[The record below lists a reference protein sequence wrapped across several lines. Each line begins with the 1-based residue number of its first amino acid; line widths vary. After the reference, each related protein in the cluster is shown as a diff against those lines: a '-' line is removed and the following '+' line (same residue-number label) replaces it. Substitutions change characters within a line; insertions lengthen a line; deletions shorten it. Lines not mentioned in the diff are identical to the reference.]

1 MAVDINGK
9 EVLVGSKVK
18 IINID
23 PAIWKYLPPEEQ
35 KDLQSMIGDICD
47 VYEVSDQF
55 ANVEKWWDDGEGK
68 SHCHCISFKPSE
80 IELVS

>member
-1 MAVDINGK
+1 MALDNNGK

-18 IINID
+18 IISIG

-35 KDLQSMIGDICD
+35 KDLQSMVGDICD

-55 ANVEKWWDDGEGK
+55 ASIEKWWDDGEGK
-68 SHCHCISFKPSE
+68 SHCHCISLKPSE